1 MAAEYSFDV
10 VSQVDMHAVED
21 AVNVALKEVT
31 NRYDFKDTKSTIELN
46 AKDAEI
52 RLVSCDDF
60 RIKAL
65 YDVVLLRLSKRGLP
79 LKNFKPGKIESSLSG
94 TVKQTV
100 KIQQGIPTENAKE
113 ISKYIKD
120 SKMKASASIKGEELR
135 VSSKSKD
142 DLQQVIVLLKGKDF
156 GLELQFTNYR

>member
-1 MAAEYSFDV
+1 
-10 VSQVDMHAVED
+10 MHAVED